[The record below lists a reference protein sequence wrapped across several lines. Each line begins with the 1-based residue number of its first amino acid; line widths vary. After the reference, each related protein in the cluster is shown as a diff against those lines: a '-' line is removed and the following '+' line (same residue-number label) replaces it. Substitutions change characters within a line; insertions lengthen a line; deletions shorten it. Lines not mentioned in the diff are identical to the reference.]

1 MDNKEFARDLMNFID
16 NSPTAYQAVE
26 EIENR
31 IINGGFTEL
40 NRNEKWNLVSGGKYY
55 IKLNDSGIISF
66 VVGSEALNETGFRM
80 LGAHTDS
87 PGFKIKPNSTMVRE
101 RYIELNTE
109 VYGGPILGT
118 WYDRPLSIAGRVM
131 VKGED
136 LLSPKTLLVN
146 IDKDLLII
154 PSLAKHMNREVNDG
168 VKLNPQ
174 NDTLP
179 IVALS
184 NNENEEYFIEKTI
197 AAELDIDIDEIL
209 DYDLYLYDRQKGTFL
224 GANEEFIS
232 IGRLDN
238 LAMAHASI
246 RALVDI
252 ENPRGT
258 TLSANFDNEE
268 IGSGTVQGASSVEFG
283 NILKRISLG
292 LGLDDEEH
300 LIALSKSFMVSAD
313 MAHAVHPNYAEK
325 ADPTNRVKMG
335 CGPAIKTAA
344 NKSYSSDG
352 YSSAILKRIM
362 KEANIPHQDYTNR
375 SDMRGGGTIGK
386 IVESFTGIKNIDVG
400 NPMLSMHSVREL
412 AAVADHAEM
421 YKAFCEFL
429 KI

>member
-40 NRNEKWNLVSGGKYY
+40 NRNEKWNLISGGKYY

-101 RYIELNTE
+101 GYIELNTE

-300 LIALSKSFMVSAD
+300 
-313 MAHAVHPNYAEK
+313 
-325 ADPTNRVKMG
+325 
-335 CGPAIKTAA
+335 
-344 NKSYSSDG
+344 
-352 YSSAILKRIM
+352 
-362 KEANIPHQDYTNR
+362 
-375 SDMRGGGTIGK
+375 
-386 IVESFTGIKNIDVG
+386 
-400 NPMLSMHSVREL
+400 
-412 AAVADHAEM
+412 
-421 YKAFCEFL
+421 
-429 KI
+429 